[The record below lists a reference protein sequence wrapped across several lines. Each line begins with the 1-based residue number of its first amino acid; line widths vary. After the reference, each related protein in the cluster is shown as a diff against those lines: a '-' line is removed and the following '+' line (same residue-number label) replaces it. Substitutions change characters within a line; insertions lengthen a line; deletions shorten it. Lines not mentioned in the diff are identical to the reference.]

1 VAGTEDQGTLDA
13 VNNVEDFL
21 ATFAQDILV
30 AQGGQFLMFLDVEG
44 LPKEGNPSLS
54 VDYYTGW
61 AKTLVSHSNE
71 LTNNAVTITPCVY
84 ARQLDN
90 VTWNNLIAANNN
102 GIGCGGAWVARY
114 PFNTCDLPE
123 FDDKFAI
130 PGGLNLPFDVLIW
143 QYAEACAKAQL
154 TATKRTQ
161 VSPTSIMC
169 FLENWYCRQAPSTRS
184 KILRPPAPSVAEVQP
199 CQPRRGS
206 AST

>member
-1 VAGTEDQGTLDA
+1 VAGTEDQGTLDP

-84 ARQLDN
+84 ARQLDS

-114 PFNTCDLPE
+114 PFKTCDLPE

-143 QYAEACAKAQL
+143 QYAEKCAKGTIDCNQTNPNIADTDNVL
-154 TATKRTQ
+154 FGKL
-161 VSPTSIMC
+161 VLP
-169 FLENWYCRQAPSTRS
+169 PS
-184 KILRPPAPSVAEVQP
+184 A
-199 CQPRRGS
+199 
-206 AST
+206 